1 MPKIIKKHW
10 DITLIFVIGVLLG
23 VSAVLGLRGTG
34 PLVNYASAA
43 TTATVTVTATVA
55 QTAELTVSAVNSG
68 QSVNGA
74 STTVNTTATT
84 VPLGTLTTA
93 TNTVAAHTLT
103 MTTNAGGG
111 YTVTTQYDHKL
122 WRSGA
127 TSSDIDDLANASNTS
142 PAVFSGAG
150 TEAFGYTTEDFT
162 LQTGTPSRFSGGKW
176 APFSA
181 TAYEVAY
188 HTAPVSATT
197 TKIGYQAGI
206 SGLTA
211 AGTDYTCMV
220 TYTMTASF

>member
-1 MPKIIKKHW
+1 MAKIIKKHW
-10 DITLIFVIGVLLG
+10 DIILLFVIGILLG
-23 VSAVLGLRGTG
+23 VSAILGLRGTG

-55 QTAELTVSAVNSG
+55 QNAELTVSAVNVG
-68 QSVNGA
+68 QSINA
-74 STTVNTTATT
+74 ATTTVTTTATT
-84 VPLGTLTTA
+84 VPLGTLSTA

-111 YTVTTQYDHKL
+111 YTVTAQYDHKL
-122 WRSGA
+122 YR
-127 TSSDIDDLANASNTS
+127 TSSTTQDIDDHTGTNAS

-150 TEAFGYTTEDFT
+150 TEAFGYTTEDFS
-162 LQTGTPSRFSGGKW
+162 LGTGTANRFSGGKW
-176 APFSA
+176 AKFET

-188 HTAPVSATT
+188 HSGPVNATT

-211 AGTDYTCMV
+211 AGTDYTCIV
-220 TYTMTASF
+220 TYTMSASF